1 MGLHIVVYAAQV
13 NTQQVKSSLTLTD
26 YAILVFVARL
36 YGTDYAILVCVARL
50 YGAVL
55 IMLLCWSCNTVSL
68 HQQFLSMLRYI
79 FGETDI
85 VISMKNQ
92 KR

>member
-13 NTQQVKSSLTLTD
+13 NTQVKFSLTL
-26 YAILVFVARL
+26 
-36 YGTDYAILVCVARL
+36 TDYAILVCVARL

>member
-55 IMLLCWSCNTVSL
+55 IMLLCWSCN
-68 HQQFLSMLRYI
+68 I
-79 FGETDI
+79 C
-85 VISMKNQ
+85 ISSSYLC
-92 KR
+92 